1 MVFIFLLFLSPSK
14 EFITDK
20 PWTRERYLETLSSSS
35 SYPYLITTSSLSFSW
50 AGNVSDSTLYPQQS
64 LAHGD

>member
-20 PWTRERYLETLSSSS
+20 LWTREEYLETLSSNS
-35 SYPYLITTSSLSFSW
+35 SYPYLIAISSLSFLW
-50 AGNVSDSTLYPQQS
+50 EENVSNATLSP
-64 LAHGD
+64 